1 MRAHSLSPGGS
12 RPQPR
17 QPKEADKQM
26 TREPPRATPPPNASY
41 FAGLDVHQKTCDIA
55 LVDPEGRVARRWHLK
70 TCPQALD
77 LLARELRKECGDRR
91 VALGLEA
98 STAGKAVFLHL
109 RKLGLEVHMA
119 HPRKLES
126 IRSSESKTDR
136 NDAEE
141 LARLL
146 QSRHFPEAYVP
157 SEEMDELRNWVR
169 VREEQV
175 EKLAR
180 VKIQVRSL
188 LVKHHLQHEASK
200 YSDIF
205 GVQALHWLKEME
217 LPNPADR
224 RQLEILL
231 EEGAL
236 LGQQVDRLTKDL
248 AREAVA
254 RKEVE
259 LLQSIP
265 GIDYVLA
272 LTILAEVGDVK
283 RFPNRRKFAA
293 YCGVVPRNRDSGGRV
308 AAHAPVRHGN
318 PRLKWALDIAVQTHA
333 LRIRS
338 GRLFM
343 MFEALKARVGVPK
356 ALTAVAHRLA
366 FVIYGIWKSGKAY
379 DEGNPDSFDRKRERL
394 KERAEA
400 KIEQP
405 TRATSIGKLLSRA
418 GLPGVAR

>member
-1 MRAHSLSPGGS
+1 
-12 RPQPR
+12 
-17 QPKEADKQM
+17 M
-26 TREPPRATPPPNASY
+26 TNDPPRAAPSPNTSY

-55 LVDPEGRVARRWHLK
+55 LVDPEGVVARRWHLK

-77 LLARELRKECGDRR
+77 LFARELRKECGARR
-91 VALGLEA
+91 AALGLEA

-109 RKLGLEVHMA
+109 RKLGLEMHMA

-157 SEEMDELRNWVR
+157 TEEMDQLRTWVR
-169 VREEQV
+169 VRAEQV
-175 EKLAR
+175 EKLQR

-205 GVQALHWLKEME
+205 GVQSLHWLKRVE
-217 LPNPADR
+217 LPSPADR

-231 EEGAL
+231 EEGAM

-272 LTILAEVGDVK
+272 LTILAEVGDVH
-283 RFPNRRKFAA
+283 RFPNRKKFAA

-318 PRLKWALDIAVQTHA
+318 PQLKWALDIAVQAHA
-333 LRIRS
+333 RRIRK
-338 GRLFM
+338 GRLFT

-394 KERAEA
+394 KEKAQA

-405 TRATSIGKLLSRA
+405 TRSTSVGKLLSRP
-418 GLPGVAR
+418 GLSGAAP

>member
-1 MRAHSLSPGGS
+1 MATHSLSSGDS
-12 RPQPR
+12 RPRSR
-17 QPKEADKQM
+17 QPKEEDKEM
-26 TREPPRATPPPNASY
+26 TNDPPRDALPPNVSY

-55 LVDPEGRVARRWHLK
+55 LVDPEGRVARRWHVK

-77 LLARELRKECGDRR
+77 LLARELRAETGDRR

-109 RKLGLEVHMA
+109 RKLGLELHMA

-146 QSRHFPEAYVP
+146 QSRHFPESYVP
-157 SEEMDELRNWVR
+157 TEEMDELRSWVR

-175 EKLAR
+175 EKLRRA
-180 VKIQVRSL
+180 KTQVRSL

-205 GVQALHWLKEME
+205 GVQALHWLKDLE
-217 LPNPADR
+217 LPSAADR

-236 LGQQVDRLTKDL
+236 LTEQVDRLTKKL
-248 AREAVA
+248 ARLAVD

-272 LTILAEVGDVK
+272 LTILAEVADVK
-283 RFPNRRKFAA
+283 RFPNRKKFAA
-293 YCGVVPRNRDSGGRV
+293 YCGLVPRNRDSGGRV
-308 AAHAPVRHGN
+308 ATHASVRHGN
-318 PRLKWALDIAVQTHA
+318 PRLKWALDLAVQAHA
-333 LRIRS
+333 LRIRK
-338 GRLFM
+338 GRLFT

-366 FVIYGIWKSGKAY
+366 FVIYGVWKSGESY
-379 DEGNPDSFDRKRERL
+379 DEGNPDSFARKRERL

-400 KIEQP
+400 KIEP
-405 TRATSIGKLLSRA
+405 TTRARSIGKLLSRPGLSGAA
-418 GLPGVAR
+418 G

>member
-1 MRAHSLSPGGS
+1 MATHSLLPGGS
-12 RPQPR
+12 RPQYR
-17 QPKEADKQM
+17 QNKEADKEM
-26 TREPPRATPPPNASY
+26 RNEPLRTALPPNAIY
-41 FAGLDVHQKTCDIA
+41 FAGADVHNKTCDIA

-70 TCPQALD
+70 TCPAALD
-77 LLARELRKECGDRR
+77 LFARELRKECTTSP
-91 VALGLEA
+91 VVIGLEA

-109 RKLGLEVHMA
+109 RKLGLDLHMT

-146 QSRHFPEAYVP
+146 QSRHFPESYVP
-157 SEEMDELRNWVR
+157 TDEMDQLRGWVR

-175 EKLAR
+175 DKLRR

-188 LVKHHLQHEASK
+188 LVKHHLQQEASK

-205 GVQALHWLKEME
+205 GVQALHWLRDLE
-217 LPNPADR
+217 LPNASDR
-224 RQLEILL
+224 RQLEVLL

-236 LGQQVDRLTKDL
+236 LNQQVDRLTKDL
-248 AREAVA
+248 AREAVN

-272 LTILAEVGDVK
+272 LTILAEVEDVR
-283 RFPNRRKFAA
+283 RFPNRKKFAA
-293 YCGVVPRNRDSGGRV
+293 YCGVVPKNRDSGGRV
-308 AAHAPVRHGN
+308 ATHASVRHGN
-318 PRLKWALDIAVQTHA
+318 PRLKWALEIAVQTHA
-333 LRIRS
+333 LRIRK
-338 GRLFM
+338 GRLFT

-356 ALTAVAHRLA
+356 ALMAVAHRLA

-379 DEGNPDSFDRKRERL
+379 DEGNPDSFDRKRERM

-405 TRATSIGKLLSRA
+405 TRSASIEMLLSRPD
-418 GLPGVAR
+418 LLGVAP

>member
-1 MRAHSLSPGGS
+1 VATHSLSPGGS
-12 RPQPR
+12 RPQTR
-17 QPKEADKQM
+17 QPKEADKEM
-26 TREPPRATPPPNASY
+26 TNETPRTALPPNASY
-41 FAGLDVHQKTCDIA
+41 FAGADVHNKTCDIA
-55 LVDPEGRVARRWHLK
+55 LVNPEGKVARRWHVK
-70 TCPQALD
+70 TCPAALD
-77 LLARELRKECGDRR
+77 LFARELRKECLTSP
-91 VALGLEA
+91 VAVGLEA

-109 RKLGLEVHMA
+109 RKLGLDMHMA

-146 QSRHFPEAYVP
+146 QSQHFPEAYVP
-157 SEEMDELRNWVR
+157 AEEIDQLRGWVR
-169 VREEQV
+169 VREEQA
-175 EKLAR
+175 EKLRR
-180 VKIQVRSL
+180 VKTQVRSL

-205 GVQALHWLKEME
+205 GVQALHWLKELE
-217 LPNPADR
+217 LRNPSDR

-236 LGQQVDRLTKDL
+236 LTEQVDRLTKEL
-248 AREAVA
+248 AREAVN
-254 RKEVE
+254 RREVE

-283 RFPNRRKFAA
+283 RFSNRKKFAA
-293 YCGVVPRNRDSGGRV
+293 YCGVVPKNRDSGGRV

-318 PRLKWALDIAVQTHA
+318 PRLKWALDIATQAHA
-333 LRIRS
+333 LRIRK
-338 GRLFM
+338 GRLFT

-366 FVIYGIWKSGKAY
+366 FVIYGVWKSGTSY
-379 DEGNPDSFDRKRERL
+379 DEGNAASFDRKREKMKR
-394 KERAEA
+394 RAEA
-400 KIEQP
+400 KIDSP
-405 TRATSIGKLLSRA
+405 SIATSIGKLLSGA
-418 GLPGVAR
+418 ALSGVAG

>member
-1 MRAHSLSPGGS
+1 MLAHSLSPGGS
-12 RPQPR
+12 RPRPR
-17 QPKEADKQM
+17 QPKEEDKEM
-26 TREPPRATPPPNASY
+26 TNEPPRAALTPNASY
-41 FAGLDVHQKTCDIA
+41 STGLDVHQKTCDIA
-55 LVDPEGRVARRWHLK
+55 LVDPEGRVARRWHVK
-70 TCPQALD
+70 TCPQTLD
-77 LLARELRKECGDRR
+77 LFARELRKECGDRR

-109 RKLGLEVHMA
+109 RKLGLETHMA

-146 QSRHFPEAYVP
+146 QSRHFPESYVP
-157 SEEMDELRNWVR
+157 TEEMDELRSWVR

-175 EKLAR
+175 EKLRR
-180 VKIQVRSL
+180 VKTQVRSL

-205 GVQALHWLKEME
+205 GVQALHWLKDLE

-224 RQLEILL
+224 RQLEVLL

-236 LGQQVDRLTKDL
+236 LTEQVDRLTKEL
-248 AREAVA
+248 ARIAVD
-254 RKEVE
+254 RREVE

-272 LTILAEVGDVK
+272 LTILAEVADVQ
-283 RFPNRRKFAA
+283 RFPNRKKFAA

-308 AAHAPVRHGN
+308 AVHAPVRHGN
-318 PRLKWALDIAVQTHA
+318 PRLKWALDIAVQAHA
-333 LRIRS
+333 LRIRK
-338 GRLFM
+338 GRRFT
-343 MFEALKARVGVPK
+343 MFETLKARVGVPK

-366 FVIYGIWKSGKAY
+366 FVIYGVWKSGKAY
-379 DEGNPDSFDRKRERL
+379 DEGNPGSFERKRERL
-394 KERAEA
+394 KEKAGSQIA
-400 KIEQP
+400 QT
-405 TRATSIGKLLSRA
+405 TRSTSIGKLLSRTAISGAA
-418 GLPGVAR
+418 G

>member
-1 MRAHSLSPGGS
+1 MTTHSLSSGGS
-12 RPQPR
+12 RPRSR
-17 QPKEADKQM
+17 QKKEADKEM
-26 TREPPRATPPPNASY
+26 TNGTPRTALTPNASY
-41 FAGLDVHQKTCDIA
+41 FAGADVHNKTCDIA

-70 TCPQALD
+70 TCPAALD
-77 LLARELRKECGDRR
+77 LFARELRKECGTSP

-109 RKLGLEVHMA
+109 RKLGLALHMA

-146 QSRHFPEAYVP
+146 QSRHFPESYVP
-157 SEEMDELRNWVR
+157 TDEMDQLRGWVR

-175 EKLAR
+175 EKLRR
-180 VKIQVRSL
+180 VKTQVRSL
-188 LVKHHLQHEASK
+188 LVKHHLQHDAAK

-205 GVQALHWLKEME
+205 GVQALHWLKDLE
-217 LPNPADR
+217 LPNPSDR
-224 RQLEILL
+224 RQLEVLL

-236 LGQQVDRLTKDL
+236 LAQQVDRLTKDL
-248 AREAVA
+248 ARQAVD

-283 RFPNRRKFAA
+283 RFPNRKKFAA
-293 YCGVVPRNRDSGGRV
+293 YCGVVPKNRDSGGRV
-308 AAHAPVRHGN
+308 AMHASVRHGN
-318 PRLKWALDIAVQTHA
+318 PRLKWALDIAVQAHA
-333 LRIRS
+333 LRIRK
-338 GRLFM
+338 GRLFT

-366 FVIYGIWKSGKAY
+366 FVIYGIWKSGKSY
-379 DEGNPDSFDRKRERL
+379 DEGNPASFDRKREKM
-394 KERAEA
+394 KEKAKA

-405 TRATSIGKLLSRA
+405 AIATSIGKLLSGMGA
-418 GLPGVAR
+418 SGVAG

>member
-1 MRAHSLSPGGS
+1 METHSLSPGGS

-17 QPKEADKQM
+17 QPKEADKKM
-26 TREPPRATPPPNASY
+26 TNEPPRAALPPNASY

-55 LVDPEGRVARRWHLK
+55 LVDPEGKVARRWHLK

-77 LLARELRKECGDRR
+77 LFARELRKECGERR

-109 RKLGLEVHMA
+109 RKLGLELHMA

-157 SEEMDELRNWVR
+157 TEEMDELRSWVR

-175 EKLAR
+175 EKLRR
-180 VKIQVRSL
+180 VKTQVRSL

-205 GVQALHWLKEME
+205 GVQALHWLKEVE

-236 LGQQVDRLTKDL
+236 LGQQVDRLTKEL

-283 RFPNRRKFAA
+283 RFPNRKKFAA

-318 PRLKWALDIAVQTHA
+318 PRLKWALDIAVQAHA
-333 LRIRS
+333 LQIRK
-338 GRLFM
+338 GRLFT

-379 DEGNPDSFDRKRERL
+379 DEGNPDTFDRKRERL
-394 KERAEA
+394 KERAAA

-405 TRATSIGKLLSRA
+405 TRATSIGMLLSRA
-418 GLPGVAR
+418 SVPGVAG

>member
-1 MRAHSLSPGGS
+1 MKNEPQRASLSP
-12 RPQPR
+12 
-17 QPKEADKQM
+17 
-26 TREPPRATPPPNASY
+26 TASY

-55 LVDPEGRVARRWHLK
+55 LVDPEGRVVRRWHVK
-70 TCPQALD
+70 TCPKTLD
-77 LLARELRKECGDRR
+77 LFARELRKECGTTP

-98 STAGKAVFLHL
+98 STAGKAVFIHL
-109 RKLGLEVHMA
+109 RKLGLDVHMA

-146 QSRHFPEAYVP
+146 QSRHFPESYVP
-157 SEEMDELRNWVR
+157 TEELDELRSWVR
-169 VREEQV
+169 VREQQV
-175 EKLAR
+175 EKFRR
-180 VKIQVRSL
+180 VKTQVRSL
-188 LVKHHLQHEASK
+188 TVKHHLQHEASK

-205 GVQALHWLKEME
+205 GVQALHWLQSVE

-236 LGQQVDRLTKDL
+236 LAQQIDRLTKDL

-265 GIDYVLA
+265 GIDYVLG
-272 LTILAEVGDVK
+272 LTILAEVGDVR

-293 YCGVVPRNRDSGGRV
+293 YCGVVPKNRDSGGRV
-308 AAHAPVRHGN
+308 AKHASVRHGN
-318 PRLKWALDIAVQTHA
+318 PRLKWALDIAVQANA
-333 LRIRS
+333 LRIRK
-338 GRLFM
+338 GRLFT

-379 DEGNPDSFDRKRERL
+379 DEGNAASFERKRERM
-394 KERAEA
+394 KERATA

-405 TRATSIGKLLSRA
+405 SVATSVGKLLTRA
-418 GLPGVAR
+418 SVSGVAG